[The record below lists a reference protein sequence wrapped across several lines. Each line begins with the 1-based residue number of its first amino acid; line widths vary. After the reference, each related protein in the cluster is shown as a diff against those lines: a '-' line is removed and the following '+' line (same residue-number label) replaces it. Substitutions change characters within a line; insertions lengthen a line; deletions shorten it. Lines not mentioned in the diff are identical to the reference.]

1 MRDGF
6 GPCLDSRDWMEW
18 KIWAFDG
25 ASEDGTAW
33 IVKEY
38 AAGRGGT
45 GAVFISEGRRLVM
58 GMITLG

>member
-1 MRDGF
+1 
-6 GPCLDSRDWMEW
+6 MEW

-38 AAGRGGT
+38 AAGRGER
-45 GAVFISEGRRLVM
+45 VRYLLVRAD
-58 GMITLG
+58 GWSWE